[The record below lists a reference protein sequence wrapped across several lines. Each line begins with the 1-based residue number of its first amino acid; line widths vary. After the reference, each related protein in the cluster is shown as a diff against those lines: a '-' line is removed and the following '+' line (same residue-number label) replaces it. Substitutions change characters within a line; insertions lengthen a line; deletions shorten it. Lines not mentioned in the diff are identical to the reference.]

1 MKITFNNSI
10 NIDLDD
16 WTDTEVFSIYCNE
29 INAKVMKDKNL
40 SKRFKDK
47 IVSGKCNITSEDG
60 MNIFYLED
68 ERYSVMPYSKWV
80 KQRNRNNKL
89 NILLDDNS

>member
-1 MKITFNNSI
+1 MKITFDNSI

-47 IVSGKCNITSEDG
+47 IVSGKCDITSEDG
-60 MNIFYLED
+60 MNIFYLEN
-68 ERYSVMPYSKWV
+68 ERYRVPPYSEWV
-80 KQRNRNNKL
+80 KQRNRENKL
-89 NILLDDNS
+89 NSLGI